1 MNYSIKKAMGL
12 TSIASSAA
20 STLLASAT
28 ILATS
33 ALADDP
39 SVTIT
44 GVTQRWPWNN
54 KLDIAYTVS
63 GGQTRTSGVYCG
75 IRFTFTANGQ
85 TYSIEG
91 SSIGASAE
99 NGSNVA
105 TWTAPQGI
113 VTTDGSMTATL
124 FSTNVPSGD
133 DYMVVDLASGNVAY
147 EGLFATQEDSNAR
160 YNTAEYKTDKLVL
173 RKVAAGGPYPTG
185 DSVNYPSSVG
195 DYANSSRTWTTDRD
209 YYIGVFPVTQ
219 RQYQT
224 IRGSN
229 PSQYKSTQSG
239 VPDNIPEHRPVE
251 KVSWNDLRLA
261 ETAPDS
267 QIPAVSSFTGTF
279 FQRLNFRTGL
289 YFDLP
294 TEVMFEIAERA
305 GTTTTFFWGNNA
317 ADGDAYAVHKG
328 NTSLGNIEMAVGSR
342 LPNGWGLYDMAG
354 NLREMCLDD
363 SAAADLAGLPDAFT
377 PSSASAATRRLRGG
391 GTRSETL
398 TDTSKP
404 NENARF
410 RSSYRNMTIEPS
422 NATSVLATFRVSLIA
437 D

>member
-1 MNYSIKKAMGL
+1 MMNATGKPSSRTGNHGL
-12 TSIASSAA
+12 SALVA
-20 STLLASAT
+20 FAGATLLAAPS
-28 ILATS
+28 
-33 ALADDP
+33 LADDA

-54 KLDIAYTVS
+54 KLDISYTVG

-75 IRFTFTANGQ
+75 IRFVFTANGETWQ
-85 TYSIEG
+85 IEG

-99 NGSNVA
+99 NGSHVA

-133 DYMVVDLASGNVAY
+133 DYMVVDLASGDVAY

-160 YNTAEYKTDKLVL
+160 YNTAEYKTGKLVL

-185 DSVNYPSSVG
+185 DTANYPSG
-195 DYANSSRTWTTDRD
+195 NDANTSTTWTTARD

-219 RQYQT
+219 SQYQT
-224 IRGSN
+224 IYGSN
-229 PSQYKSTQSG
+229 PSGKKNAQSG
-239 VPDNIPEHRPVE
+239 HDDNIPAHRPVE
-251 KVSWNDLRLA
+251 QVSWNTLRLA
-261 ETAPDS
+261 STAPDS
-267 QIPAVSSFTGTF
+267 HIPAVSSFTGTF

-305 GTTTTFFWGNNA
+305 GTTTPFFWGSNA
-317 ADGDAYAVHKG
+317 ADGDAYAVHKN
-328 NTSLGNIEMAVGSR
+328 NTSLGGMEMAVGSR

-354 NLREMCLDD
+354 NVREWCLDD
-363 SAAADLAGLPDAFT
+363 SAAGDLANRSDAFT
-377 PSSASAATRRLRGG
+377 PSSASAANRRTHGWG
-391 GTRSETL
+391 AWSEAL
-398 TDTSKP
+398 TNASNA
-404 NENARF
+404 NEPKRF
-410 RSSYRNMTIEPS
+410 RSSYRGSMDPD
-422 NATSVLATFRVSLIA
+422 TSTSSLTGFRVSLIA

>member
-1 MNYSIKKAMGL
+1 MMNATGKP
-12 TSIASSAA
+12 SSRTGNHGPAA
-20 STLLASAT
+20 LMAFAGAAFLAA
-28 ILATS
+28 S
-33 ALADDP
+33 ALADGA

-63 GGQTRTSGVYCG
+63 GGQTRASGVYCG
-75 IRFTFTANGQ
+75 IRFAFTANGQ

-124 FSTNVPSGD
+124 YSTNVPSGD

-185 DSVNYPSSVG
+185 DSTYYSSG
-195 DYANSSRTWTTDRD
+195 NDANSSTTWTTDRD

-219 RQYQT
+219 KQYKT
-224 IRGSN
+224 IYGSN
-229 PSQYKSTQSG
+229 PSLRQSAQSG
-239 VPDNIPEHRPVE
+239 HDNNIPEHRPVE
-251 KVSWNDLRLA
+251 QVSWNSLRVA
-261 ETAPDS
+261 ATAPDS
-267 QIPAVSSFTGTF
+267 PIPAVSSFSGTF

-305 GTTTTFFWGNNA
+305 GTTTHYFWGNSA
-317 ADGDAYAVHKG
+317 ADGDAYAIHKNSTDASGG
-328 NTSLGNIEMAVGSR
+328 NMEMAVGSR

-354 NLREMCLDD
+354 NVREWCLDD
-363 SAAADLAGLPDAFT
+363 DAAGDLANRADAFT
-377 PSSASAATRRLRGG
+377 PSSVSGTKRRTHGWG
-391 GTRSETL
+391 AWSETL

-410 RSSYRNMTIEPS
+410 RSSYRGSMDPSTSNNSMTG
-422 NATSVLATFRVSLIA
+422 FRVSLIA